1 MKKQKKN
8 NIIIYNMLSI
18 IILLLII
25 FIINITSEYTKSNI
39 KLKKKIKYTYVP
51 KSIYDYQ
58 YSEIEL
64 LNKYSNIFTNNYNI
78 ENKEYKKLSDEIFES
93 INSNKNLTGNYKSSE
108 SNFL

>member
-1 MKKQKKN
+1 
-8 NIIIYNMLSI
+8 MLS
-18 IILLLII
+18 LVFFLLII

-64 LNKYSNIFTNNYNI
+64 LNKYNNIFTNDNNI
-78 ENKEYKKLSDEIFES
+78 ENKAFKKLSDEIFES
-93 INSNKNLTGNYKSSE
+93 IILDKNLIGNYQSSE
-108 SNFL
+108 SDFL